1 MNDALQALEV
11 KVENGG
17 ATPQG
22 KVFAKEW
29 NVLVEA
35 VKALDLKEFDEA
47 ALHKFLQDN
56 GYITE
61 DNIPTT
67 DLSNVVTLAT
77 EQTIQGRKNFVGGV
91 EVNGGELVYDAEKK
105 VWQLV
110 GDLLVTGAITMF
122 GNTSGFKPS
131 TIMDAVLVDG
141 TTIVKNAQGQL
152 TVIGG
157 GGGNTGGLSV
167 ADLENYLSANKYTT
181 EDAVSS
187 LITEKLTSY
196 ATADWVTRQGFA
208 KQSALTA
215 VDNRLAA
222 VEVFFATEDNDT
234 LVNKW
239 AEIVA
244 FLNATEGDTLDSILS
259 TKANKATTL
268 AGYGITDAYTK
279 AEINNTVS
287 LLNSS
292 IATKW
297 TQDNGKIANW
307 DSAYGWGN
315 HANAGY
321 AAKTYVDTELTKY
334 VKLAVAQSIE
344 AQHNFVNGLKIGGL
358 PITKS
363 GSANNTIY
371 LDANL
376 AVSGAITM
384 FGSSSTTFPTIWA
397 NIPFNPEHMSWD
409 GSKWSVI
416 GDGTGSVDNATV
428 RVIVNEVLG
437 EKGYATEKWVTDKDY
452 ATVSVVSSAISSAL
466 NPYALKT
473 DIPTY
478 TLRASS
484 TIGKFY
490 LQRNGVDSANVTINL
505 PTSLP
510 ASDVYAWAKASSKP
524 SYSWSEI
531 LSRPTA
537 LSQFTDDVVAGKYLP
552 ITGGTVNGSITASS
566 VIGDLTGN
574 ADSATKLATP
584 RTIWGQSFDGTGDIS
599 GDLTNVGNIYS
610 RGAQNGGYAIYSSV
624 RWDEAISIEVFD
636 NNGNWLTTGIIV
648 KTNGNVGIGGT
659 TADCKLHVH
668 GTGLFTGDVTI
679 TTGAL
684 QCYTLTGEKDTPIY
698 HSIELGFS
706 NRNYI
711 DFNEYGGDF
720 RFNQTSNGIK
730 AELVR
735 ILPDITYINTSLY
748 TGNITTP
755 SITPTSGTLTVNGN
769 LLTTGQFRLFYQGSF
784 DGNVAHSILNYEPDP
799 YGLLTR
805 IYSSG
810 AVSLQ
815 AQRETT
821 ATEFFPFYLNPLGGN
836 VAIGGE
842 TAQEKLHVHG
852 NIALNGNIKIV
863 QSTYPDIR
871 GNGSYLTFSPD
882 DVSGSKG
889 SIGLYRAVDGS
900 AYEFRRVWDHYSY
913 APMYLGASGYRWN
926 IIYGVNG
933 DFSADVILPSITPTS
948 GTLTVNGNL
957 LTTGAITMFSQLSMK
972 NVIDYDGL
980 SLAQLAQIKPARFT
994 WKDSRDTLIHA
1005 GGIADDVMQ
1014 VLPEVVH
1021 RTADDKLTMDYG
1033 SAGFFIAT
1041 SLIKPVIDHEHR
1053 IADLER
1059 ENQQL
1064 KQQLEQLSA

>member
-35 VKALDLKEFDEA
+35 VKALDLKEINEA

-61 DNIPTT
+61 DDIPTT

-77 EQTIQGRKNFVGGV
+77 GQTIQGRKNFVGGV

-105 VWQLV
+105 VWQLA
-110 GDLLVTGAITMF
+110 GDLFVTGAITMF
-122 GNTSGFKPS
+122 GNISGFTPS

-167 ADLENYLSANKYTT
+167 ADLENYLSTNRYTT

-187 LITEKLTSY
+187 LITEKLTGY
-196 ATADWVTRQGFA
+196 ATTDWVAQQGYA
-208 KQSALTA
+208 KQSSLVA

-244 FLNATEGDTLDSILS
+244 FLNATEGDTLDNILS

-287 LLNSS
+287 SLNSS

-297 TQDNGKIANW
+297 TQDNSKIANW

-315 HANAGY
+315 HASAGY

-334 VKLAVAQSIE
+334 VKLTVAQSIE

-397 NIPFNPEHMSWD
+397 NIPFDSTMQWD

-416 GDGTGSVDNATV
+416 GDGTGSVDDATV
-428 RVIVNEVLG
+428 RVIVNEVLV

-490 LQRNGVDSANVTINL
+490 LQRNGVDSANVTIKL

-510 ASDVYAWAKASSKP
+510 ASDVYAWAKAEFP
-524 SYSWSEI
+524 TYLTSYGIIVADEWAEPHGLSLGGFISDDSGFGYPYGTI
-531 LSRPTA
+531 LNITFNMWHHRLAFRTDGLIDHWMGINTNELHKIGQLAHTSDIPVNI
-537 LSQFTDDVVAGKYLP
+537 SQLTNDANYATLTDNVA
-552 ITGGTVNGSITASS
+552 
-566 VIGDLTGN
+566 
-574 ADSATKLATP
+574 SATKLQTP
-584 RTIWGQSFDGTGDIS
+584 RTIWGHSFDGTGNINGGLEIINENNLLKLNSENATWASTTILRYDYTSEEGDSLKIS
-599 GDLTNVGNIYS
+599 VPGYAFNNAYLHLTVHKGAIFSSNVTIAGDLAVSGGEGLKLEAGNEINSYYSTNNLHLNY
-610 RGAQNGGYAIYSSV
+610 RV
-624 RWDEAISIEVFD
+624 R
-636 NNGNWLTTGIIV
+636 
-648 KTNGNVGIGGT
+648 GNVSLVAGGGNVAIGGT
-659 TADCKLHVH
+659 TADAKLHVH
-668 GTGLFTGDVTI
+668 GTALFTDDVTI

-684 QCYTLTGEKDTPIY
+684 QCYTLTGEKDKPIY
-698 HSIELGFS
+698 HSIELGYP
-706 NRNYI
+706 NRDYI

-735 ILPDITYINTSLY
+735 ILPDITYINTPLF
-748 TGNITTP
+748 TGDITT
-755 SITPTSGTLTVNGN
+755 
-769 LLTTGQFRLFYQGSF
+769 
-784 DGNVAHSILNYEPDP
+784 
-799 YGLLTR
+799 
-805 IYSSG
+805 
-810 AVSLQ
+810 
-815 AQRETT
+815 
-821 ATEFFPFYLNPLGGN
+821 
-836 VAIGGE
+836 
-842 TAQEKLHVHG
+842 
-852 NIALNGNIKIV
+852 
-863 QSTYPDIR
+863 
-871 GNGSYLTFSPD
+871 
-882 DVSGSKG
+882 
-889 SIGLYRAVDGS
+889 
-900 AYEFRRVWDHYSY
+900 
-913 APMYLGASGYRWN
+913 
-926 IIYGVNG
+926 
-933 DFSADVILPSITPTS
+933 PSITPTS